1 MASTLPLDR
10 GSALSLLRGVV
21 VKVTVVKLIAAL
33 TLGLFIVPLVAGAQQ
48 ASKVYRVGYLSA
60 GSPSSL
66 QQVFE
71 QTLRDRGW
79 VTGQNLVIAY
89 RQAEGK
95 YDRLPALAAELVR
108 LEPQVIV
115 AVPTASARAA
125 KGATSTIPIVMW
137 GVADPIG
144 EGLVGSL
151 ARPGGNVTG
160 FTGSPPFETYAKQ
173 LQLLKEAVPAARRIA
188 FLRNPPN
195 AAGLPAVKIAQEAAR
210 TLGVELQVVDARAP
224 EEFEPAFRAMAQAR
238 ADALLVYGDTAFF
251 PHLGRLAELSLRHR
265 LPTACSLRE
274 YTEAGGLMTYSINFA
289 DTVRQVAGYV
299 DRLLRGA
306 KPTELPVERPTKF
319 ELVIN
324 VKTAKALG
332 LTVPPTLL
340 LQADQVIE

>member
-1 MASTLPLDR
+1 
-10 GSALSLLRGVV
+10 VV
-21 VKVTVVKLIAAL
+21 VKVTVVKLIATL

-48 ASKVYRVGYLSA
+48 ASKVYRVGYLST
-60 GSPSSL
+60 GIVPSL

-144 EGLVGSL
+144 EGLIASF

-160 FTGSPPFETYAKQ
+160 FTGVPPPETFAKQ
-173 LQLLKEAVPAARRIA
+173 LQLLKEAVPSARRIA
-188 FLRNPPN
+188 FLWNPAN
-195 AAGLPAVKIAQEAAR
+195 LAALSPAKIVKEAAR
-210 TLGVELQVVDARAP
+210 TLGIELQVVDARATGD
-224 EEFEPAFRAMAQAR
+224 FEPAFRAMAQAR
-238 ADALLVYGDTAFF
+238 ADALLIYGDAAFAL
-251 PHLGRLAELSLRHR
+251 HLDRLAALSLRHR
-265 LPTACSLRE
+265 LPTMCGDFRYAK
-274 YTEAGGLMTYSINFA
+274 AGGLMTYSVNYA
-289 DTVRQVAGYV
+289 DAIRQVAGYV

-306 KPTELPVERPTKF
+306 NPAELPVEQPTKF
-319 ELVIN
+319 DLGIN
-324 VKTAKALG
+324 LKTAKALG
-332 LTVPPTLL
+332 ITIPPSIVM
-340 LQADQVIE
+340 QADQVIE